1 MSTTPIIVSQ
11 ENSVQRLQR
20 VELQAIGIYDE
31 KWLQQLIFVNADLL
45 PFYEIDADYT
55 GAVPV
60 CMELATKSGR
70 VDCIYVT
77 PSGRLVIVET
87 KLYRN
92 PQSRREV
99 IGQILDYAKD
109 LMNLS
114 YDDLDTKV
122 CAVNGGLSL
131 FDMVRASGHEVL
143 EAAFIDSVQRNL
155 SKGRVLL
162 LVVGDGIR
170 EGAFEIKD
178 FLNSNASM
186 EFSFGMVEMQIF
198 HMPDE
203 QLLVNPQVMHKTEI
217 TERRVIS
224 INQVS
229 HEVTEKLESNNKQKD
244 SATNKGSGQSYEYWS
259 ALLDY
264 LELEDSS
271 VRLPTPSTQGHLWFE
286 LPPRVRNSWIT
297 TYRSKPN
304 EVGVF
309 VKFRDD
315 VLGQYLFEYLS
326 DRRESLMPLLLDGAE
341 FSPDK
346 LKISLPA
353 ITLDWQNEES
363 WKEAFDFYQLS
374 LNKIYPVVKPLLI
387 QALDAYE
394 S

>member
-1 MSTTPIIVSQ
+1 MSNTPIIVSP
-11 ENSVQRLQR
+11 ESSVQRLQR

-31 KWLQQLIFVNADLL
+31 KWLQQLIFDNADLL
-45 PFYEIDADYT
+45 PFYKIDADYA

-77 PSGRLVIVET
+77 PSGRLVIAET

-109 LMNLS
+109 LMSLS
-114 YDDLDTKV
+114 YDELDTKV

-131 FDMVRASGHEVL
+131 FDMVKADGHEVL
-143 EAAFIDSVQRNL
+143 EAAFIDTVQRNL
-155 SKGRVLL
+155 SKGRFLL

-186 EFSFGMVEMQIF
+186 EFSFAMVEMQIF

-229 HEVTEKLESNNKQKD
+229 HEVTEKLESNKKQND
-244 SATNKGSGQSYEYWS
+244 SAKNKGSGQTYEYWS

-309 VKFRDD
+309 IKFRDD
-315 VLGQYLFEYLS
+315 VLGQYLFKYLS

-341 FSPDK
+341 FFPDK

-363 WKEAFDFYQLS
+363 WKEAFDFYQLR
-374 LNKIYPVVKPLLI
+374 LNKIYPVVKPLLV

>member
-1 MSTTPIIVSQ
+1 MSNTPIIVSP
-11 ENSVQRLQR
+11 ESSVQRLQR

-31 KWLQQLIFVNADLL
+31 KWLQQLIFANADLL
-45 PFYEIDADYT
+45 PFYKIDADYT

-77 PSGRLVIVET
+77 PSGRLVIAET

-114 YDDLDTKV
+114 YDELDTKV

-131 FDMVRASGHEVL
+131 FDMVRAGGHEVL
-143 EAAFIDSVQRNL
+143 EAAFIDTVQRNL
-155 SKGRVLL
+155 SKGRFLL

-186 EFSFGMVEMQIF
+186 EFSFAMVEMQIF

-229 HEVTEKLESNNKQKD
+229 HEVTEKLESNNKQND
-244 SATNKGSGQSYEYWS
+244 SAKNKGSGQTYEYWS

-264 LELEDSS
+264 LELEDSN

-309 VKFRDD
+309 IKFRDD
-315 VLGQYLFEYLS
+315 VLGQYLFKYLS
-326 DRRESLMPLLLDGAE
+326 DRRESLMPLLPDGAE
-341 FSPDK
+341 FFPDK

-363 WKEAFDFYQLS
+363 WKEAFDFYQLR
-374 LNKIYPVVKPLLI
+374 LNKIYPVVKPLLV

>member
-1 MSTTPIIVSQ
+1 MSNGPIIVSP
-11 ENSVQRLQR
+11 ESNVQRLQR
-20 VELQAIGIYDE
+20 VELQATGIYDE
-31 KWLQQLIFVNADLL
+31 KWLQQLIFANADLL

-77 PSGRLVIVET
+77 PSGRLVIAET

-109 LMNLS
+109 LMNWS
-114 YDDLDTKV
+114 YDELDTKV
-122 CAVNGGLSL
+122 CATNGGLSL
-131 FDMVRASGHEVL
+131 FELVKEDGHEVL
-143 EAAFIDSVQRNL
+143 EASFIDTVQRNL
-155 SKGRVLL
+155 SKGRFLL

-178 FLNSNASM
+178 FLNTYASM
-186 EFSFGMVEMQIF
+186 EFSFAMVEVQIF
-198 HMPDE
+198 HMPGD
-203 QLLVNPQVMHKTEI
+203 QLLVNPQVMRKTEI

-229 HEVTEKLESNNKQKD
+229 SEVTEKLESTNEKNG
-244 SATNKGSGQSYEYWS
+244 SATNKGLGQSYEYWS

-286 LPPRVRNSWIT
+286 LPPRAHNSWIT

-309 VKFRDD
+309 VKFRNDA
-315 VLGQYLFEYLS
+315 LGQYLFEFLS
-326 DRRESLMPLLLDGAE
+326 DRRESLMPLLPEGAE
-341 FSPDK
+341 FVPDK
-346 LKISLPA
+346 LKISIPA

-363 WKEAFDFYQLS
+363 WKEAFDFYQLR
-374 LNKIYPVVKPLLI
+374 LNQIYPVVKPLLL
-387 QALDAYE
+387 QALNAYKT
-394 S
+394 

>member
-1 MSTTPIIVSQ
+1 
-11 ENSVQRLQR
+11 
-20 VELQAIGIYDE
+20 
-31 KWLQQLIFVNADLL
+31 
-45 PFYEIDADYT
+45 
-55 GAVPV
+55 
-60 CMELATKSGR
+60 
-70 VDCIYVT
+70 
-77 PSGRLVIVET
+77 
-87 KLYRN
+87 
-92 PQSRREV
+92 
-99 IGQILDYAKD
+99 
-109 LMNLS
+109 MNLS
-114 YDDLDTKV
+114 YDDLETKV

-131 FDMVRASGHEVL
+131 FDIIRAGGHEVL
-143 EAAFIDSVQRNL
+143 EAAFIDTVQRNL
-155 SKGRVLL
+155 SKGRFLL

-186 EFSFGMVEMQIF
+186 EFSFAMVEMQIF

-203 QLLVNPQVMHKTEI
+203 QLLVNPQVIHKTEI

-229 HEVTEKLESNNKQKD
+229 REVTEKLEPNSKQND
-244 SATNKGSGQSYEYWS
+244 SATNKGSGQTYEYWS

-264 LELEDSS
+264 LELEDTS

-286 LPPRVRNSWIT
+286 LPPRAHNSWIT
-297 TYRSKPN
+297 TYRSKLN

-326 DRRESLMPLLLDGAE
+326 DRRESLMTLLPDGAE
-341 FSPDK
+341 FVPDK

-363 WKEAFDFYQLS
+363 WKEAFDFYQLR
-374 LNKIYPVVKPLLI
+374 LNKIYPVIKPLLI

>member
-1 MSTTPIIVSQ
+1 MSNVPIIVSP
-11 ENSVQRLQR
+11 ESSVQRLQR
-20 VELQAIGIYDE
+20 VELQATGIYDE
-31 KWLQQLIFVNADLL
+31 KWLQQLIFANADLL

-77 PSGRLVIVET
+77 PSGRLVIAET

-114 YDDLDTKV
+114 YDDLETRV

-131 FDMVRASGHEVL
+131 FDIIRAGGHEVL
-143 EAAFIDSVQRNL
+143 EAAFIDTVQRNL
-155 SKGRVLL
+155 SKGRFLL

-186 EFSFGMVEMQIF
+186 EFSFAMVEMQIF

-203 QLLVNPQVMHKTEI
+203 QLLVNPQVIHKTEI

-229 HEVTEKLESNNKQKD
+229 SEVTEKLESNSKQND
-244 SATNKGSGQSYEYWS
+244 SATNKGSGQTYEYWS

-264 LELEDSS
+264 LELEDTS

-286 LPPRVRNSWIT
+286 LPPRAHNSWIT

-326 DRRESLMPLLLDGAE
+326 DRRESLMPLLPDGAE
-341 FSPDK
+341 FVPDK

-363 WKEAFDFYQLS
+363 WKEAFDFYQLR
-374 LNKIYPVVKPLLI
+374 LNKIYPVVKPMLI